1 MIPSIILVAETG
13 SDIPRHLAQCYGIH
27 LIPMHVAFGDVTRAD
42 NTFSPEEICTYY
54 DRTGTVPRTRAA
66 TLEDFEAVFQ
76 AIHAQHP
83 KAHILYLAYSAAAS
97 SSFQWGQMAAKG
109 KDYITCLD
117 TQQVSAGQCLVVLQV
132 AKALQD
138 HPEWTPAQAVP
149 AAKAI
154 IQRTRMCFVIRSLG
168 FLRGRGRKNNA
179 AVLCGNLLRIHPCI
193 EMDHGHLRSARKY
206 QGSMERVIPRMIREY
221 AQRFQLDRRLL
232 WLGVTPRL
240 SPSARRAAEDTAW
253 QLGFQQVHWLQTGG
267 VITSHI
273 GPGSLCMAGMV

>member
-1 MIPSIILVAETG
+1 M
-13 SDIPRHLAQCYGIH
+13 
-27 LIPMHVAFGDVTRAD
+27 
-42 NTFSPEEICTYY
+42 
-54 DRTGTVPRTRAA
+54 PRTRAA

-149 AAKAI
+149 AAKEI
-154 IQRTRMCFVIRSLG
+154 IQRT
-168 FLRGRGRKNNA
+168 
-179 AVLCGNLLRIHPCI
+179 
-193 EMDHGHLRSARKY
+193 
-206 QGSMERVIPRMIREY
+206 RMIREY

-253 QLGFQQVHWLQTGG
+253 QLGFQQIHWLQTGG

>member
-1 MIPSIILVAETG
+1 M
-13 SDIPRHLAQCYGIH
+13 
-27 LIPMHVAFGDVTRAD
+27 
-42 NTFSPEEICTYY
+42 
-54 DRTGTVPRTRAA
+54 PRTRAA

-149 AAKAI
+149 AAKEI
-154 IQRTRMCFVIRSLG
+154 IQRTRMCFVIRSLD
-168 FLRGRGRKNNA
+168 FLRGGGRKNNA

-221 AQRFQLDRRLL
+221 AQRFQLDQRLL